1 MAARPPAPSMPLAS
15 ASAPGKLIL
24 CGEHAVVYCRP
35 AIALPLNDICAHAEI
50 HRGKPGSGLSIN
62 AVDLDRE
69 WYVDATTTEPLGE
82 LLYATMRQLDIVP
95 REMAM
100 LLSSDVPITAGL
112 GSGAAIATA
121 LVRAIVAAHPGTS
134 LTPDQVSALVYQ
146 SEQRYHG
153 TPSGIDNTVIAYEQ
167 PVWFV
172 RQSEASGIE
181 ESAAPPAT
189 LEPVA
194 IGAPFT
200 LIIGDTG
207 VRSKTSRPVG
217 DVRQRWQQDPAHYEA
232 LFDQVG
238 DVVTRIRTVLADG
251 DIPTLGAL
259 LNENQHL
266 LEVMGV
272 SSPELEH
279 LIAAARAAGAVGAK
293 LSGAGWGGVMVALAH
308 DDNRRP
314 VAQALKQAG
323 ATQVLATRI
332 EQQEAQWN
340 KSWWP

>member
-1 MAARPPAPSMPLAS
+1 MQPRPPAHQMPLAS

-35 AIALPLNDICAHAEI
+35 AIALPLNDICAYAEI
-50 HRGKPGSGLSIN
+50 HRGRPGSGPSIN
-62 AVDLDRE
+62 AIDLDRE

-82 LLYATMRQLDIVP
+82 LIYTTMRHLDIIP
-95 REMAM
+95 REMTIT
-100 LLSSDVPITAGL
+100 LSSDVPITAGL

-121 LVRAIVAAHPGTS
+121 LVRAVLAAHPGTT
-134 LTPDQVSALVYQ
+134 LTTDQVSALVYQ

-167 PVWFV
+167 PVWFL
-172 RQSEASGIE
+172 RQTAPASEG
-181 ESAAPPAT
+181 ESAPQAT

-217 DVRQRWQQDPAHYEA
+217 DVRQRWQSDPTHYEA

-238 DVVTRIRTVLADG
+238 DVVTRIRTALAAG
-251 DIPTLGAL
+251 DLATLGSL
-259 LNENQHL
+259 LNDNQTL
-266 LEVMGV
+266 LEAIGV

-279 LIAAARAAGAVGAK
+279 LIAAARTAGALGAK
-293 LSGAGWGGVMVALAH
+293 LSGAGWGGVMIALDY
-308 DDNRRP
+308 DDNRRS

-323 ATQVLATRI
+323 AVQVLSTRI
-332 EQQEAQWN
+332 ETQEARWN
-340 KSWWP
+340 ESWSL